1 MRKGEGA
8 LNEHM
13 ITWNGKT
20 QNAKAWAAEIGG
32 IRPQKLLN
40 RVLRVES
47 GEVDYDLDRAMN
59 PKPLQRGWTPIT
71 RKRHPI
77 RVEMAAAINVPYW
90 ADDWVWYV
98 THVHPD
104 GLTLDQVGEF
114 YGLTRERIRQI
125 ENGAMRK
132 VRKAAELKG
141 KSVDLRELLSEMD
154 HVRSSNQNAL
164 GSGGD
169 TVAA

>member
-1 MRKGEGA
+1 MRMGTGA

-20 QNAKAWAAEIGG
+20 QNAKAWSAELGG
-32 IRPQKLLN
+32 IAPQKLLT
-40 RVLRVES
+40 RVMRVER
-47 GEVDYDLDRAMN
+47 GEVSYDLDRAMD
-59 PKPLQRGWTPIT
+59 PRPLQRGWNPIQ
-71 RKRHPI
+71 RKRFPL
-77 RVEMAAAINVPYW
+77 RKEMSDAWNLPLW

-114 YGLTRERIRQI
+114 YGLTRERIRQL
-125 ENGAMRK
+125 EEGALRK
-132 VRKAAELKG
+132 LRKAAELKG
-141 KSVDLRELLSEMD
+141 KTLDMRELLSEMD
-154 HVRSSNQNAL
+154 QVRSSNQNAL